1 MKYAIGGLLLWLFW
15 FVSLLVWA
23 QESTDTY
30 PGQVQIEDSFESLS
44 NIESYTQVLEQKQS
58 DTEARVNSIESTV
71 SEISGSLKKL
81 QETSEQAW
89 LSKDLQLKESEAKSK
104 KLERTLSFFR
114 GFSVAT
120 GIGSIVSTLL
130 LVVVV
135 VL

>member
-81 QETSEQAW
+81 QETSEQAL

>member
-81 QETSEQAW
+81 QETSEQA
-89 LSKDLQLKESEAKSK
+89 LLNKDLQLKESEAKSK